1 MPRAFVAQSTTGQ
14 EEPNGRAQAEM
25 LTSEG
30 LEKARSVLKGA
41 KRRADKPAKQA
52 C

>member
-1 MPRAFVAQSTTGQ
+1 
-14 EEPNGRAQAEM
+14 M

-41 KRRADKPAKQA
+41 KRRADKRSPKGLSVLKAADRREAA